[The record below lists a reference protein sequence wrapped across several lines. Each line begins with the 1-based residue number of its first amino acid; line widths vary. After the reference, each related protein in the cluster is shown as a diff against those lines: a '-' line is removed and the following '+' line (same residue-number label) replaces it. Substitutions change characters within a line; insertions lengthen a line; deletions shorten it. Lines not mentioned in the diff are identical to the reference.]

1 MMNKSFVRYTLGL
14 CVGIEAIFLI
24 VTSMFALIYH
34 EEGFIEYFITGL
46 FSGVFALF
54 SYFKKP
60 KSKVFFAKEGFMIV
74 ALSWLVL
81 SLIGAIPLLLLNEV
95 PNYIDALFEIVSGF
109 TTTGAT
115 IMNDVESLSHATL
128 FWRCFTHWIGGM
140 GMLVF
145 ALAVLPGAEGNGIY
159 IMRAESPGPSV
170 GKLVSKLSSTAK
182 ILYGIYTFMTFLEFI
197 CLLICKMS
205 VFESLLIALGTAG
218 TGGFGLLNDSFV
230 SYSSSVQI
238 VTTIFMILFGVNF
251 NVYYFI
257 LAKDFKSAFK
267 CEEMR
272 CYLGII
278 AISTILIMINIFPMF
293 GNLFDSFKHAFFQVG
308 AIITTTGFASDDF
321 NLWPEFSKT
330 ILLILMFV
338 GACAGS
344 TGGGIK
350 VSRVVILAKDFKN
363 SIRKY
368 IYPREVKHI
377 RFEGKRVNDE
387 LVNSIR
393 SYISIY
399 FFIFFISL
407 ILLSLNNLDFTTNF
421 SGLASC
427 FNNIGPAFNLAGPMS
442 NYNCFNWF
450 SKLVLIFD
458 MLAGRLELI
467 PMLVLVGP
475 FVYKKR
481 REIKVI
487 EDE

>member
-1 MMNKSFVRYTLGL
+1 MNKSFVRYSLGL
-14 CVGIEAIFLI
+14 CVGIESIFLI
-24 VTSMFALIYH
+24 ITSMFALIYR
-34 EEGFIEYFITGL
+34 EQGFLQYFSVGL
-46 FSGVFALF
+46 VSGLFALF
-54 SYFKKP
+54 SYLKKP
-60 KSKVFFAKEGFMIV
+60 RSKVFFAKEGFMIV

-81 SLIGAIPLLLLNEV
+81 SLIGAIPLLLLGEV

-145 ALAVLPGAEGNGIY
+145 ALAVLPGAEGSAIY

-182 ILYGIYTFMTFLEFI
+182 ILYGIYTGLTFLEFI
-197 CLLICKMS
+197 CLLICKMP
-205 VFESLLIALGTAG
+205 VFDSLVISLGTAG
-218 TGGFGLLNDSFV
+218 TGGFGILNDSFV

-238 VTTIFMILFGVNF
+238 VTTIFMILFGINF
-251 NVYYFI
+251 NAYYFI

-267 CEEMR
+267 CEEVR
-272 CYLGII
+272 YYLGII
-278 AISTILIMINIFPMF
+278 AVSTILIMINIFPMF
-293 GNLFDSFKHAFFQVG
+293 GNLFDSFKHAFFQVA
-308 AIITTTGFASDDF
+308 AIITTTGFASNDF

-330 ILLILMFV
+330 ILLVLMFV

-350 VSRVVILAKDFKN
+350 VSRIVILAKDFKN

-368 IYPREVKHI
+368 IFPREVKHI
-377 RFEGKRVNDE
+377 RFEGKRVDNE
-387 LVNSIR
+387 LVGSIR

-399 FFIFFISL
+399 FYIFFISL

-427 FNNIGPAFNLAGPMS
+427 LNNIGPAFSLAGPMS

-475 FVYKKR
+475 FLYKKR